1 MATNFVR
8 DCKSIFFV
16 KSQPAKDKEF
26 RTHLKSKS
34 KSELS
39 KQYWLSWW
47 HHISQCL
54 NKIPLEDLYKSC
66 PFLEKYTLKSL
77 SLHQNHLET
86 PTQLVLNT
94 LLNSTLMLKLI
105 AYIHEIK
112 VKEFVSWKKNL
123 LWRRRKIGVFTAH

>member
-1 MATNFVR
+1 MMA
-8 DCKSIFFV
+8 S
-16 KSQPAKDKEF
+16 
-26 RTHLKSKS
+26 HM
-34 KSELS
+34 
-39 KQYWLSWW
+39 
-47 HHISQCL
+47 ISQCL

-66 PFLEKYTLKSL
+66 PFLEKCPLKSL

-112 VKEFVSWKKNL
+112 VKEFVSRKKIFYGGEE
-123 LWRRRKIGVFTAH
+123 R